1 MKRKHDSALEYII
14 NHPDIICKNKIKV
27 IAKEVKIYRPDTSL
41 LSEID
46 ILAYDGEMYHCE
58 YKSSD
63 KHSTRALQQ
72 LQKQRDFIREIY
84 SGKLHSVFMYLKNKK
99 MIKKEIKLK

>member
-1 MKRKHDSALEYII
+1 MKRKHDSALEHII
-14 NHPDIICKNKIKV
+14 NHPDIFCKNKLKF

-46 ILAYDGEMYHCE
+46 ILAYDGELYNIE

-63 KHSTRALQQ
+63 KHIKKAMEQ
-72 LQKQRDFIREIY
+72 LQKQRDFIRGIY
-84 SGKLHSVFMYLKNKK
+84 SGKLHSIFMYPKNRKIVK
-99 MIKKEIKLK
+99 REV